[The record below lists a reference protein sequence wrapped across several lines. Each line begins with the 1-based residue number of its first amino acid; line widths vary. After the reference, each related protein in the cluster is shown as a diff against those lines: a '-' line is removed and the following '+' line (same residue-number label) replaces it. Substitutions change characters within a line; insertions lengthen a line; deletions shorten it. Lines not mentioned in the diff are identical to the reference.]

1 MKKFAVMVLVLIAIA
16 SNALAQD
23 NITAITYQVSQPL
36 GDFEKFIGETSWIG
50 WGLEGRRYR
59 SPTSKLTFGF
69 AFAWNVFDEKT
80 NETQVFDSGA
90 VTGTQRRYVNS
101 LPFLLTTDFYF
112 NRKNSIKPFIGIG
125 AGAYYIVQRLDIG
138 VWKFEETNWH
148 FGFAPEAGL
157 QFPLGEI
164 EGIFSLKYHYALKS
178 GESVGG
184 GEGQEYQYLSV
195 SIGLAYARW

>member
-16 SNALAQD
+16 SSALAQD
-23 NITAITYQVSQPL
+23 NITAITYQISQPL

-50 WGLEGRRYR
+50 LGLEGRRYR
-59 SPTSKLTFGF
+59 SPSSKLTFGF
-69 AFAWNVFDEKT
+69 AFAWNVFDEKSSD
-80 NETQVFDSGA
+80 TQVFDSGA

-101 LPFLLTTDFYF
+101 LPFLLTTNYYF

-125 AGAYYIVQRLDIG
+125 AGAYYIIQRLDIG

-148 FGFAPEAGL
+148 FGIAPEAGF

-164 EGIFSLKYHYALKS
+164 EGIFSFKYNYALKA

-184 GEGQEYQYLSV
+184 GESREYQYLSV
-195 SIGLAYARW
+195 IIGLAYARW